1 MRRIP
6 LALSALGL
14 VLALGCA
21 RGALAGGPLPDSRE
35 DDFAH
40 VCKGGAADGQSCSTL
55 TPETDCPRGRCIP
68 VALTKALR
76 GTLTLIAHDAVTDWA
91 TGGAGNQ
98 ALTLLLEVRSPD
110 GVRQLL
116 SATYQDLLSPQNPP
130 TAPGS
135 VVVLPMD
142 EAALRDLAAAT
153 GGLLF
158 VQPESRL
165 AEQLQQVFGTTGAPA
180 LVLTDRR
187 PQLADHTGDP
197 LATVLR
203 FKVQIQFLA
212 PAA

>member
-1 MRRIP
+1 M
-6 LALSALGL
+6 
-14 VLALGCA
+14 
-21 RGALAGGPLPDSRE
+21 
-35 DDFAH
+35 
-40 VCKGGAADGQSCSTL
+40 
-55 TPETDCPRGRCIP
+55 
-68 VALTKALR
+68 
-76 GTLTLIAHDAVTDWA
+76 
-91 TGGAGNQ
+91 
-98 ALTLLLEVRSPD
+98 RSPD

-142 EAALRDLAAAT
+142 ELALRDLAAAT

-165 AEQLQQVFGTTGAPA
+165 AEQLQQVFGTPGVPA

>member
-1 MRRIP
+1 MKP
-6 LALSALGL
+6 LFLATLGL
-14 VLALGCA
+14 VLAHGVA
-21 RGALAGGPLPDSRE
+21 HVALAGGPLPDSRE

-40 VCKGGAADGQSCSTL
+40 VCKGGDAAGQSCSML

-68 VALTKALR
+68 LALTKPIR
-76 GTLTLIAHDAVTDWA
+76 GTVTLMAHDAVTDWA
-91 TGGAGNQ
+91 TGAAGSQ
-98 ALTLLLEVRSPD
+98 AFTLLLEVRSPD

-116 SATYQDLLSPQNPP
+116 SATYQDLLAPQNPP
-130 TAPGS
+130 TAPGN

-142 EAALRDLAAAT
+142 EAALRDLAP

-165 AEQLQQVFGTTGAPA
+165 AEQLRQIFGTPGIPA

-187 PQLADHTGDP
+187 PRLADHTGDP

-203 FKVQIQFLA
+203 FKMQIQFLA
-212 PAA
+212 PAV